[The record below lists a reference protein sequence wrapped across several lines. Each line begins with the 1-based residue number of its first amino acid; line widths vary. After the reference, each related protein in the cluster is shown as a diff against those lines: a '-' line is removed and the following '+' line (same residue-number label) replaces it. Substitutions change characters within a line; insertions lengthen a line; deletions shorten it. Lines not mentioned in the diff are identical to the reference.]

1 MKTDPTFWLLARAT
15 GLTAYTLLTASVLAG
30 LTVKSKPLGRRI
42 RAAVATDLHRFVSL
56 LALGTIALHGIVLTL
71 DQTVRMPLA
80 ALLVP
85 GLSPYR
91 PLATGFGVLAAELM
105 VVIYASFSLRRRIGT
120 RNWRRLH
127 YLTFAVFAAATVHG
141 LAAGTD
147 RWAFGL
153 YAGSVA
159 AVASLTAWRI
169 LTNGGSTNAVPRPK
183 PTDRRVAGSAP
194 ASPPRR
200 GTIPVVVAET
210 GEQAT

>member
-1 MKTDPTFWLLARAT
+1 MKTDPTFWILARAS
-15 GLTAYTLLTASVLAG
+15 GLTAYVLLTGSVLAG
-30 LTVKSKPLGRRI
+30 LMVKSKPLGPRV
-42 RAAVATDLHRFVSL
+42 RAAAVTDLHRFVSL
-56 LALGTIALHGIVLTL
+56 LALGAIAIHGLVLTL
-71 DQTVRMPLA
+71 DRAVPIPLA

-91 PLATGFGVLAAELM
+91 PLATGLGVLAAELM
-105 VVIYASFSLRRRIGT
+105 VLIYVSFSLRRRIGV

-159 AVASLTAWRI
+159 AVSSLTAWRV
-169 LTNGGSTNAVPRPK
+169 TTRGGTSRAPVPHPDRP
-183 PTDRRVAGSAP
+183 VAL
-194 ASPPRR
+194 
-200 GTIPVVVAET
+200 
-210 GEQAT
+210 